1 MISFLENYIGEIE
14 ENNER
19 HLTVFCDSCSGQN
32 KNHAFLFM
40 HYVVHTMKSI
50 DSFKIVFPMQGHSYT
65 ECDKNMGLIKTKIIA
80 EIPND

>member
-40 HYVVHTMKSI
+40 HYVVHTMKST
-50 DSFKIVFPMQGHSYT
+50 DSFPHAGPFLHGMRQEYGI
-65 ECDKNMGLIKTKIIA
+65 N
-80 EIPND
+80 